1 MRLPEDF
8 KRARHKKEEGLSLDQ
23 CFSHP
28 IIHREIRGDKVF
40 VPLDLKRI
48 WNQI

>member
-8 KRARHKKEEGLSLDQ
+8 KRARHQKEEGLSLDQ

-28 IIHREIRGDKVF
+28 IIYIGRYVGIKYSYH
-40 VPLDLKRI
+40 
-48 WNQI
+48 